1 MIFANPQCNP
11 TIAYVESITT
21 WLVAFMLRDCLNGQR
36 TRIIQESQI
45 PLSVALA
52 MNSLARASQ
61 YIRGSVGTAS
71 WMCACYV
78 GEASD
83 RALEHWDQNGNEGH
97 ELGSI
102 IVFWSPRAGGL
113 WRVCVGTILTRRSPE
128 QSLARSVGRI
138 CGQAVGTDMGYCLL
152 EFRLA
157 AAELLRDQRGTKHC
171 KSSGSLGHGW
181 TPPTPCARMS
191 GCRVMLPR
199 LADHLHNIAEAKS
212 LLEVEEET

>member
-1 MIFANPQCNP
+1 MCVA
-11 TIAYVESITT
+11 TIS
-21 WLVAFMLRDCLNGQR
+21 
-36 TRIIQESQI
+36 
-45 PLSVALA
+45 
-52 MNSLARASQ
+52 
-61 YIRGSVGTAS
+61 
-71 WMCACYV
+71 
-78 GEASD
+78 
-83 RALEHWDQNGNEGH
+83 
-97 ELGSI
+97 
-102 IVFWSPRAGGL
+102 
-113 WRVCVGTILTRRSPE
+113 TRRSLV

-191 GCRVMLPR
+191 GCRVTLPR